1 MDQDINKIYHNDFG
15 VSFIWKQETPKKK
28 QSPKI
33 QIIFRDMGFYLTY
46 REIIQ
51 FQKQIQYVK
60 FSNPCAQCKYKERNR
75 FMLLKTPCSQV
86 DLAINA
92 LELRDIDDLIAG
104 TLFHIEL
111 DDYVNEICKN

>member
-1 MDQDINKIYHNDFG
+1 MDQDINKIYHNEFG
-15 VSFIWKQETPKKK
+15 VSFIWKQEGPKK

-51 FQKQIQYVK
+51 FQKQIKYVK
-60 FSNPCAQCKYKERNR
+60 SIHPCSNCKHKDRSR
-75 FMLLKTPCSQV
+75 CMLLKTPCNQV

-92 LELRDIDDLIAG
+92 LELRDIDDLING

-111 DDYVNEICKN
+111 EDYVNEICKN